1 MRYPNAESQHQSP
14 WTHYLEDST
23 SDFHTFFSCKAK
35 NFAYMVSWS
44 TEDKRKMRRRKGLE

>member
-44 TEDKRKMRRRKGLE
+44 TEDKRKMRRKGLE